1 MFIVFLLLFFGME
14 RPRYIGSWLCES
26 SFWYLPELSIREV
39 TSTQSVCQVAQVC
52 RKIFHSSFFLD
63 NVNTKKRGGLLA
75 FASTNRS
82 ILASCPEAWTSPYTT
97 SNARF
102 VCVCVSPNIKGRRVR
117 FFRPFSLGVCEA
129 VGGID
134 RGLCDWVSWCASN
147 ASRLST
153 PAGECCNENK
163 VGDKSKR
170 GRRALM
176 DDSTHVAIVIKDSL
190 VFCLLTE

>member
-1 MFIVFLLLFFGME
+1 ME

-82 ILASCPEAWTSPYTT
+82 ILASCPKAWTSPYTT
-97 SNARF
+97 SNACF
-102 VCVCVSPNIKGRRVR
+102 VCVAKRQRSSCAFLSAVFFGCVRSCWRYRPRPWPLWLSFVMR
-117 FFRPFSLGVCEA
+117 FQRFKA
-129 VGGID
+129 KY
-134 RGLCDWVSWCASN
+134 
-147 ASRLST
+147 SRWGML
-153 PAGECCNENK
+153 
-163 VGDKSKR
+163 
-170 GRRALM
+170 
-176 DDSTHVAIVIKDSL
+176 
-190 VFCLLTE
+190 